1 MVYHSVD
8 RYFIGDVK
16 LHVLDI
22 ATLEKYDSQKMYKVY
37 DNWPKIAYESFESKQ
52 EPINF
57 DNINH
62 IVFAGMGGSGAIG
75 DMFASI
81 LSKTKIH
88 VNVVKGYLLPTTV
101 DSNTL
106 VITVS
111 VSGNTMETLSVLEA
125 AHKKKS
131 KIIAFSSGGTIEK
144 YCFSNNI
151 SHRMIKK
158 FHSPRATFPSYL
170 YSILKVL
177 HNTLKIKEGD
187 ILESIKKLEILNK
200 KINSSNLTNDNI
212 SLNLAKGITSIPM
225 IYYPFGLQSAAIR
238 FKNSLQ
244 ENSKMHAMSEDI
256 IEACHN
262 GIVSWEKKSTIIPIL
277 IRGSEDSSKTK
288 ERWIILKEF
297 FEENNIE
304 FKEIISIEGNIL
316 SKLINL
322 IYLLDYATIYKA
334 VLDNTDPSPVKS
346 IDYVKKRL
354 SENQ

>member
-1 MVYHSVD
+1 
-8 RYFIGDVK
+8 
-16 LHVLDI
+16 
-22 ATLEKYDSQKMYKVY
+22 
-37 DNWPKIAYESFESKQ
+37 
-52 EPINF
+52 
-57 DNINH
+57 
-62 IVFAGMGGSGAIG
+62 
-75 DMFASI
+75 MFASI

-88 VNVVKGYLLPTTV
+88 VNVVKGYVLPETV
-101 DSNTL
+101 NSKTL
-106 VITVS
+106 VIIVS
-111 VSGNTMETLSVLEA
+111 VSGNTIEPLYVL
-125 AHKKKS
+125 KS
-131 KIIAFSSGGTIEK
+131 AKNLKCKIIAFSSGGNIKK
-144 YCFSNNI
+144 YCLSNNI
-151 SHRMIKK
+151 SHRTIKK

-177 HNTLKIKEGD
+177 HNTLKIKESD
-187 ILESIKKLEILNK
+187 ILESIKEIEILNK

-212 SLNLAKGITSIPM
+212 SLNIAKWITSIPI

-244 ENSKMHAMSEDI
+244 ENSKMHAMSEDV

-277 IRGSEDSSKTK
+277 IRGSKDYSKTK

-334 VLDNTDPSPVKS
+334 ILDNTDPSPVKS

-354 SENQ
+354 SEI